1 MTTTRRIAAVVCTAI
16 ALAAYAGPA
25 FAGTMNLNGNG
36 SYVESPPTHGQV
48 HYTTADHA
56 ATPTIVHVT
65 ASSGF
70 DWGDAAIGAAAG
82 IAIVALL
89 VGAGLTLTQHRHD
102 GIRHA

>member
-16 ALAAYAGPA
+16 ALAACAGPA

-36 SYVESPPTHGQV
+36 SYVESPPTGAHVQ
-48 HYTTADHA
+48 YTSSDQGA
-56 ATPTIVHVT
+56 APAIVHVT
-65 ASSGF
+65 ESSGF

-82 IAIVALL
+82 IAIAALL
-89 VGAGLTLTQHRHD
+89 VGAGLTLTQHRQG